1 MLRTIVNSDTLSFLH
16 KWSTSN
22 PVSLHVDIVTKE
34 VYNPCDSVVIYIGRD
49 NDNYYSVLIQICVDV
64 VVNLKH
70 LTSVNV
76 KVGDLV
82 KGSSLIGVAKKFCR
96 VELGT
101 LCQDEV
107 SECIRI
113 YDRAYYK
120 RNPEHLTAQN
130 LGFVQFNH
138 GETEYAYRDKDL
150 DDITVLTKEQE
161 NEYSQIEVQTA
172 DE

>member
-1 MLRTIVNSDTLSFLH
+1 MLRTIVNSSNISILH
-16 KWSTSN
+16 KWSTAK
-22 PVSLHVDIVTKE
+22 PVTLHADIIAKE
-34 VYNPCDSVVIYIGRD
+34 VYAPCDSAVIYIGQD
-49 NDNYYSVLIQICVDV
+49 NDNYYNVLIQICADV

-70 LTSVNV
+70 LVSVNV

-82 KGSSLIGVAKKFCR
+82 KGSSLLGTARKFCR
-96 VELGT
+96 IELGT
-101 LCQDEV
+101 LSQDEV

-113 YDRAYYK
+113 YDRTYYK
-120 RNPEHLTAQN
+120 RNPEQLTAEN

-138 GETEYAYRDKDL
+138 GETEYAYRDTEL
-150 DDITVLTKEQE
+150 NDITTLTKEQQ